1 MKISIL
7 GTGLMGAAL
16 TEGLINASH
25 DVIVYNRTIAK
36 TEPLSALGAKVAAT
50 PVEAITAS
58 DATIIMLS
66 DGVALRE
73 MLLNDVTRVLLK
85 GKKILNGSTTT
96 YSEIVEIACVVAEY
110 GGDLAEMTIM
120 VSPDPLRNKQGRFMI
135 GCKTIDESYWTEI
148 LLSIGESVN
157 RLGEVGEAS
166 KAEAPMIFASIFI
179 PVTVAYAAAVAAKM
193 NMPQELS
200 ERYINMAIPTAEY
213 VLPNMLARDYSKC
226 MATVDSYASAV
237 TTAIKTA
244 ESVGVPTKILK
255 DIQDLFRSAAERG
268 FSQKDGSSIFE
279 VLFEPNANDK

>member
-157 RLGEVGEAS
+157 RLGDVGEAS

-268 FSQKDGSSIFE
+268 FAQKDGSSIFE